1 MERNVSLVPATRLM
15 EGAGVVVHR
24 TIGTPALRTL
34 DPFLMLDHFNSP
46 RPGDYIAG
54 FPDHPHRGFSTLTY
68 LIEGHMLHRDS
79 LGNEGDLVTGGA
91 QWMKAARGVIHSEMP
106 QQTEGRM
113 SGFQLWVNLPAR
125 EKLSDPEYREILPGQ
140 MALLPLPGGP
150 GGEVRLLAGSWPA
163 AQGEVQGPP
172 LDPHTHLVCADI
184 SLRPGG
190 TIEIPSPILAG
201 RSAFAF
207 LISGEARVSGA
218 DLPLETLA
226 VLATGEDSPPSRS
239 LVSGAEGARIFFAA
253 ATPLKEPV
261 AAYGPF
267 VMNTKAQIEQAID
280 DYRSGRLTR

>member
-1 MERNVSLVPATRLM
+1 MEDRIAIVPAMRLM
-15 EGAGVVVHR
+15 EGAKVVVHR
-24 TIGTPALRTL
+24 TIGTPSLRTL
-34 DPFLMLDHFNSP
+34 DPFLMLDYFNST

-79 LGNEGDLVTGGA
+79 LGHEGDLVTGGA

-106 QQTEGRM
+106 KQTEGRM

-125 EKLSDPEYREILPGQ
+125 EKLSDPAYREILPDQ
-140 MALLPLPGGP
+140 MPLAALPE
-150 GGEVRLLAGSWPA
+150 GEVRLIAGSWPSA
-163 AQGEVQGPP
+163 GQEVRGPD
-172 LDPHTHLVCADI
+172 LDPHTGFTCADI
-184 SLRPGG
+184 LLPPGG
-190 TIEIPSPILAG
+190 SCEIPPGLLDG

-207 LISGEARVSGA
+207 LVSGGA
-218 DLPLETLA
+218 RISDTVLAPETLG
-226 VLATGEDSPPSRS
+226 VLATGDSDPPSRR
-239 LVSGAEGARIFFAA
+239 LVAGREGARIFFASGR
-253 ATPLKEPV
+253 PLKEPV

>member
-1 MERNVSLVPATRLM
+1 MEESVALVPATRLM

-24 TIGTPALRTL
+24 TIGTPALRNL
-34 DPFLMLDHFNSP
+34 DPFLMLDHFNST

-79 LGNEGDLVTGGA
+79 LGHEGDLVTGGA

-125 EKLSDPEYREILPGQ
+125 EKLSDPDYREILPGQ
-140 MALLPLPGGP
+140 MALVALPE
-150 GGEVRLLAGSWPA
+150 GEARLIAGSWPTPGQEA
-163 AQGEVQGPP
+163 HGPA
-172 LDPHTHLVCADI
+172 LDPHTGLVCADI
-184 SLRPGG
+184 RLNPGSVL
-190 TIEIPSPILAG
+190 EIPQRLLAG

-207 LISGEARVSGA
+207 LVSGDARISGA
-218 DLPLETLA
+218 DLAPETLA
-226 VLATGEDSPPSRS
+226 VLATGDSTALSRR
-239 LVSGAEGARIFFAA
+239 LVAGTVGARIFFAS
-253 ATPLKEPV
+253 ATPLREPV

-267 VMNTKAQIEQAID
+267 VMNTKAEIEQAID

>member
-1 MERNVSLVPATRLM
+1 MEESVALVPATRLM

-24 TIGTPALRTL
+24 TIGTPALRNL
-34 DPFLMLDHFNSP
+34 DPFLMLDHFNST

-79 LGNEGDLVTGGA
+79 LGHEGDLVTGGA

-125 EKLSDPEYREILPGQ
+125 EKLSDPDYREILPRQ
-140 MALLPLPGGP
+140 MPPIALPE
-150 GGEVRLLAGSWPA
+150 GEIRLIAGSWPTEG
-163 AQGEVQGPP
+163 QETPGPA
-172 LDPHTHLVCADI
+172 LDPHTKLACADI
-184 SLRPGG
+184 RLNPGG
-190 TIEIPSPILAG
+190 AIEIPPSLLAG

-207 LISGEARVSGA
+207 LVSGDTRISGA
-218 DLPLETLA
+218 DLAPETLA
-226 VLATGEDSPPSRS
+226 VLANGASASPPRR
-239 LVSGAEGARIFFAA
+239 LVAGDEGARIFFAS
-253 ATPLKEPV
+253 ATPLREPV
-261 AAYGPF
+261 VAYGPF
-267 VMNTKAQIEQAID
+267 VMSTKAQIEQAID

>member
-1 MERNVSLVPATRLM
+1 MHSDVVLVPASRLM

-34 DPFLMLDHFNSP
+34 DPFLMLDHFNTT

-79 LGNEGDLVTGGA
+79 LGHEGDLVTGGA

-125 EKLSDPEYREILPGQ
+125 EKLSNPDYQEILPDQ
-140 MALLPLPGGP
+140 MALLPLPD
-150 GGEVRLLAGSWPA
+150 GEIRLIAGSWPA
-163 AQGEVQGPP
+163 SGGETKGPS
-172 LDPHTHLVCADI
+172 LDPHTQLVCADI
-184 SLRPGG
+184 TLHPGG
-190 TIEIPSPILAG
+190 SLEIPASLLAG

-207 LISGEARVSGA
+207 LISGGARVSGS
-218 DLPLETLA
+218 DLALETLA
-226 VLATGEDSPPSRS
+226 VLATGDPSPSSRS
-239 LVSGAEGARIFFAA
+239 IISGAEGARIFFASG
-253 ATPLKEPV
+253 TPLKEPV

-267 VMNTKAQIEQAID
+267 VMTTKAQIEQAID
-280 DYRSGRLTR
+280 DYRNGRLTR

>member
-1 MERNVSLVPATRLM
+1 MDDKLALVPATRLM

-24 TIGTPALRTL
+24 TIGTPSLRNL
-34 DPFLMLDHFNSP
+34 DPFLMLDHFNST

-79 LGNEGDLVTGGA
+79 LGHEGDLVTGGA

-125 EKLSDPEYREILPGQ
+125 EKLSDPDYREILPEQ
-140 MALLPLPGGP
+140 MALVALPE
-150 GGEVRLLAGSWPA
+150 GEIRLIAGSWPTTG
-163 AQGEVQGPP
+163 QDLHGPA
-172 LDPHTHLVCADI
+172 LDPHTGLSCADI
-184 SLRPGG
+184 RLNPGG
-190 TIEIPSPILAG
+190 AYEIPPGLLAG

-207 LISGEARVSGA
+207 LVSGGARISGA
-218 DLPLETLA
+218 DLAPETLA
-226 VLATGEDSPPSRS
+226 VLATGTSAPPSRR
-239 LVSGAEGARIFFAA
+239 LVAGTDGARIFFAS